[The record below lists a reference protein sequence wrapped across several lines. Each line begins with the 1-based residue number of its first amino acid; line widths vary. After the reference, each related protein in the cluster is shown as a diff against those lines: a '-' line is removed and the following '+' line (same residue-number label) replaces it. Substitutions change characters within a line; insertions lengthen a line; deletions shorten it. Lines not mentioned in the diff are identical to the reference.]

1 MQTLVKYHENLNSQR
16 EKSGHLV
23 LLLDHCSL
31 DNIVN
36 TKVVLSSEAF
46 GARIC
51 PFGENV

>member
-31 DNIVN
+31 DNLVN